1 MRQVLLAASLSFFA
15 LGVQAQEAPTPLPM
29 DTPTLVAGLDM
40 ACSGIG
46 EEAQLDPRWDAYSVR
61 VEFAGGYG
69 QYLAG
74 TVLALSDE
82 EGRAIATV
90 RCSGPWIL
98 IKLPVGVYRM
108 SGTLEGQPAASA
120 SARVTAPANGQ
131 KRVVLRFP
139 DINNQ

>member
-1 MRQVLLAASLSFFA
+1 MRDALLVIFLSFA
-15 LGVQAQEAPTPLPM
+15 AAGANAQEAPIPLPM
-29 DTPTLVAGLDM
+29 DTPSVVAGLDM

-82 EGRAIATV
+82 EGHAIATV

-108 SGTLEGQPAASA
+108 SGTIEGQTVAAA
-120 SARVTAPANGQ
+120 SARVTAPGSGQ

-139 DINNQ
+139 EINSY